1 MRIVKR
7 FLSVAL
13 ALAWL
18 CCAAQC
24 VARAEYDMN
33 QPQNLDPSHLYA
45 ESALL
50 VDQDSG
56 ETLFSKDSRVRMYP
70 ASTTKIMTLLL
81 ALESDIS
88 LQAQVTIPAEAGD
101 VPEGSS
107 VIPVLPGDV
116 TSFGDLLYGFMLSSG
131 NDGANA
137 VAVLVDG
144 SIGAFVE
151 HMNRRAGE
159 IGCQGTHYVNA
170 HGYQDSNHYTTAQD
184 LALLSLTAMQNPDF
198 RKIVAAPRWT
208 MNIRRDGKDVQT
220 EIISRNSLLQSDEK
234 YYYPDCTGIKTGHHN
249 KAGWCFVGS
258 AERDGK
264 RVICV
269 VLKCAE
275 EMSKWYDAA
284 RLFEYGFTRYAPV
297 TLGSLLEQSRDRIGA
312 AQVEN
317 AREDD
322 PQGGRLTLE
331 LSDISGGEQSVQLVA
346 GSERSLSSALDRV
359 AAGLRVTLSEPLRAP
374 VAQGDAVGTLSL
386 ELDGFAPVTATLTAG
401 RSVEA
406 RPTAAPEP
414 TPEQT
419 EAARTAEP
427 VAEAPK
433 PASRGGSGLAIPV
446 ILILLLSASAIVVVA
461 ALKREQ
467 RRKARARRRRAARNG
482 RPRTPTRRGGG
493 R

>member
-159 IGCQGTHYVNA
+159 IGCQRILRCCR
-170 HGYQDSNHYTTAQD
+170 S
-184 LALLSLTAMQNPDF
+184 
-198 RKIVAAPRWT
+198 
-208 MNIRRDGKDVQT
+208 RR
-220 EIISRNSLLQSDEK
+220 
-234 YYYPDCTGIKTGHHN
+234 CKT
-249 KAGWCFVGS
+249 
-258 AERDGK
+258 
-264 RVICV
+264 
-269 VLKCAE
+269 
-275 EMSKWYDAA
+275 
-284 RLFEYGFTRYAPV
+284 P
-297 TLGSLLEQSRDRIGA
+297 
-312 AQVEN
+312 
-317 AREDD
+317 
-322 PQGGRLTLE
+322 
-331 LSDISGGEQSVQLVA
+331 ISGK
-346 GSERSLSSALDRV
+346 SSPPR
-359 AAGLRVTLSEPLRAP
+359 
-374 VAQGDAVGTLSL
+374 
-386 ELDGFAPVTATLTAG
+386 AG
-401 RSVEA
+401 R
-406 RPTAAPEP
+406 
-414 TPEQT
+414 
-419 EAARTAEP
+419 
-427 VAEAPK
+427 
-433 PASRGGSGLAIPV
+433 
-446 ILILLLSASAIVVVA
+446 
-461 ALKREQ
+461 
-467 RRKARARRRRAARNG
+467 
-482 RPRTPTRRGGG
+482 
-493 R
+493 